1 MLVWT
6 CGMLS
11 DGVVENLVH
20 NVNAKT
26 VNSGTCLIFAKAV
39 FANYFINASVIV
51 AMQLIGTPGENCGA
65 YNGCGPCSLTWASTC
80 YCQFR
85 PVGHDSP

>member
-51 AMQLIGTPGENCGA
+51 AMQLTEHLAKIVVLIMGVTVFA
-65 YNGCGPCSLTWASTC
+65 YMGFDMLLPIPPCW
-80 YCQFR
+80 
-85 PVGHDSP
+85 P